1 MTNYTVTPQ
10 TAAAA
15 DALRL
20 LKRFEDS
27 YLTAAHVL
35 YGEADGDAK
44 YYDLSSLLVKVHD
57 QVNELLTD
65 SIGEALDAPEDNV
78 I

>member
-1 MTNYTVTPQ
+1 MANYTVTPQ

-15 DALRL
+15 DALKL
-20 LKRFEDS
+20 LKQFEDA
-27 YLTAAHVL
+27 YLTAARAI
-35 YGEADGDAK
+35 YGDVNGDAK
-44 YYDLSSLLVKVHD
+44 YYTLSGDLVKVHD

-65 SIGEALDAPEDNV
+65 SIGDALDAPEDNA